1 MPLTMRGENPT
12 NVFRL
17 LGADEN
23 SATFALGWTLD
34 RSPNLL
40 ARVVAT
46 IFGSALNSTNSVL
59 ALQRSGTDR
68 GYTDMEIQSGR
79 AFHAVLEAKR
89 DWELPSEVQLKRY
102 APRLAAARARHRR
115 LVTVSAAD
123 ADFAARR
130 LPKRIGGARLVHL
143 SWGDLT
149 RLSRAALA
157 ETRKADERFWL
168 RQWMLHCGSSWPWS
182 AASTTTCS

>member
-17 LGADEN
+17 LGTDEN
-23 SATFALGWTLD
+23 SATFAFGWTMD

-40 ARVVAT
+40 ARVVTT
-46 IFGSALNSTNSVL
+46 IFGSALDSTDAVV
-59 ALQRSGTDR
+59 ALQRRGADR

-89 DWELPSEVQLKRY
+89 DWELPSEAQLKRY
-102 APRLAAARARHRR
+102 APRLQAARARRRR
-115 LVTVSAAD
+115 LVTVSAAA

-130 LPKRIGGARLVHL
+130 LPKRIGGASLVHL
-143 SWGDLT
+143 SWGDLA
-149 RLSRAALA
+149 RLSRAVGQQL
-157 ETRKADERFWL
+157 T
-168 RQWMLHCGSSWPWS
+168 GV
-182 AASTTTCS
+182 